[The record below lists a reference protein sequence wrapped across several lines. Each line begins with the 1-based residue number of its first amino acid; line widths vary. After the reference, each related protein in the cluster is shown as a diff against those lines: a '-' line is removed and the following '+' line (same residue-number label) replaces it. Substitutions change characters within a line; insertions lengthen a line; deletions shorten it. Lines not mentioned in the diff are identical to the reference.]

1 MFDLSVIIPC
11 YNSSTTIKKA
21 IESVLHQDVTVS
33 IEIIVIDD
41 CSMDFEILEKE
52 INSLSHRQ
60 EISIR
65 IIKLTK
71 NNGGGHARNVGILE
85 SNSKYTSF
93 LDSDDIWLP
102 NKIKKQLRVYTPR
115 TILTSKVKKGSDIN
129 SANILPKIVKLDSE
143 PVSEALFV
151 NSKLIQTSTF
161 FMSSDIAKEVMFNP
175 NLPRHQDYDFLLRA
189 ESLGYSIIQDGTP
202 TSFWRVEDAS
212 SNRFLKKKA
221 TPEFFIEW
229 FLEYKKYMT
238 PKAQVSYISKNIFS
252 ACIITKKFKLL
263 FSFLFDGKFGLF
275 NIISIFY
282 HVIKWRFSKVFR

>member
-1 MFDLSVIIPC
+1 MNTLVSIIIPC
-11 YNSSTTIKKA
+11 YNSSFYIKDTLDS
-21 IESVLHQDVTVS
+21 IFLQDYNESVEV
-33 IEIIVIDD
+33 IVIDD
-41 CSMDFEILEKE
+41 NSDDTSELENILDMFSDSFYKL
-52 INSLSHRQ
+52 IF
-60 EISIR
+60 
-65 IIKLTK
+65 IK
-71 NNGGGHARNVGILE
+71 NEVNVGGGQARNLGINA
-85 SNSKYTSF
+85 SAGDFICF

-102 NKIKKQLRVYTPR
+102 NKIKEQLKIYTPR
-115 TILTSKVKKGSDIN
+115 TILTSKVKKGGDIN
-129 SANILPKIVKLDSE
+129 SADVLPKIVKLDSE

-189 ESLGYSIIQDGTP
+189 ESLGYSIIQDDTP

-282 HVIKWRFSKVFR
+282 HVIKWRLSKVFR